1 MSTSNRTD
9 LVFKIISVASALI
22 IIPTFSWVWSTQSR
36 LERMETE
43 HARVQ
48 EEIRTIRDN
57 STDIQIIKRD
67 IEHITT
73 NLKDIKDLLTD
84 MQKEKP

>member
-1 MSTSNRTD
+1 MSTNRTD
-9 LVFKIISVASALI
+9 VAFKVISIVSAI
-22 IIPTFSWVWSTQSR
+22 IIVPTFSWVWSTQSR

-43 HARVQ
+43 QTRIQQ
-48 EEIRTIRDN
+48 EMQVIRDN

-73 NLKDIKDLLTD
+73 NLKEIKDLLTD
-84 MQKEKP
+84 MRKEKP

>member
-22 IIPTFSWVWSTQSR
+22 ILPTFSWVWSTQSR

-43 HARVQ
+43 HTRVQ

-73 NLKDIKDLLTD
+73 NLKDIKELLTD
-84 MQKEKP
+84 MQKVKP